1 MQNLAIKYISPE
13 EYLAM
18 EETAAY
24 KSEYYQGEIFAM
36 AGASFNHIQIVSNV
50 GSDLSRALRN
60 TNCRAMMNE
69 LRVWVKTKDLF
80 VYPDVTVVCGKPVF
94 YENRNDTITN
104 PLVIV
109 EVLSD
114 STKNY
119 DRGEKFEFYRAI
131 PTFQEYIL
139 IDQHRVHVEHFFIDA
154 EKKWGL
160 LEFNKLS
167 DVLKLTKIDF
177 QISLQDI
184 YHRIEFE
191 NQ

>member
-1 MQNLAIKYISPE
+1 MQNLAIKYISPD

-18 EETAAY
+18 EETASY
-24 KSEYYQGEIFAM
+24 KSEYYRGEIFAM

-50 GSDLSRALRN
+50 SSDLSRALRN
-60 TNCRAMMNE
+60 TNCYAMMNE

-94 YENRNDTITN
+94 YENRNDTIIN

-139 IDQHRVHVEHFFIDA
+139 IDQYRVHVEHFFIDA

-177 QISLQDI
+177 QISIQDI
-184 YHRIEFE
+184 YHRVEFE
-191 NQ
+191 AQ

>member
-1 MQNLAIKYISPE
+1 MHNLAIKYITQD

-18 EETAAY
+18 EETATH
-24 KSEYYQGEIFAM
+24 KSEYYKGEIFAM

-50 GSDLSRALRN
+50 GVELGLAIKN

-69 LRVWVKTKDLF
+69 LRIWVKARDLF
-80 VYPDVTVVCGKPVF
+80 VYPDITVVCSKPEF

-104 PLVIV
+104 PLAIV

-131 PTFQEYIL
+131 PTLQEYIL
-139 IDQHRVHVEHFFIDA
+139 IDQYRVHVEQFFIDA